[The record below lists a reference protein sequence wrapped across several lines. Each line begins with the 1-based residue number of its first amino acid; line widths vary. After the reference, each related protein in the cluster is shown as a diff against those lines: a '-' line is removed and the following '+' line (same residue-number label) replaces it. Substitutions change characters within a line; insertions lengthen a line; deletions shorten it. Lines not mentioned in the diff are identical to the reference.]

1 MQRDNPDAYAEA
13 IAYLHENRL
22 VLENL
27 SQAARESISQE
38 FSSSR
43 MASQYLDIFETIVDY
58 KKTPFWPE
66 TIQPMPILGAPS
78 WSFSFIG
85 RLIRRIRRFKL
96 K

>member
-1 MQRDNPDAYAEA
+1 VQRDNPDAYAEA
-13 IAYLHENRL
+13 IAYLHENRP

-43 MASQYLDIFETIVDY
+43 MASQYFDMFQTIVDY
-58 KKTPFWPE
+58 KKPVAWPE
-66 TIQPMPILGAPS
+66 SIQPKPILGAPS
-78 WSFSFIG
+78 WSFSLIG
-85 RLIRRIRRFKL
+85 RLIRRIRKFKL